1 MKIQGKDIN
10 LVTLKQNSLTVSKKG
25 IKLESESS
33 VDLLLGNCNL
43 WENISP
49 SVFLV
54 QKTSISTF
62 PNFKPSEMRIQQ
74 PK

>member
-33 VDLLLGNCNL
+33 VDLLLGTCNL
-43 WENISP
+43 WGNISP
-49 SVFLV
+49 IVFLV
-54 QKTSISTF
+54 Q
-62 PNFKPSEMRIQQ
+62 NFHILVYSLS
-74 PK
+74 